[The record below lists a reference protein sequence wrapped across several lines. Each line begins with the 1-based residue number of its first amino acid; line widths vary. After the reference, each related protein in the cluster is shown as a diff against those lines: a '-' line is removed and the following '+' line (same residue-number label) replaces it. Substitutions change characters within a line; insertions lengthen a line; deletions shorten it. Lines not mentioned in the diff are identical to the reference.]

1 MNRAIPFLLGCLIAL
16 ATLAIEVP
24 YLTGRITDNAEVLS
38 AESKQ
43 QLNATLNAYEEET
56 TNQIA
61 VLTVPSLAGGDIES
75 YAEQVFNTWKLGRQ
89 GKDNGVLVLVA
100 PNERR
105 MRIEVGYGLE
115 GQLTDVAASRIIRN
129 VMTPFFKEGNFSNG
143 VEAGVQAIIDQIG
156 GLQVPADDQPPAV
169 EAKPAT
175 LFEGPDLPLTERIL
189 IGAFVFGIIGMFTV
203 IGILTPGIGWFLYLF
218 LIPFWA
224 IFPMVVVGSTGAL
237 YLLGT
242 YLVGFPIVKLIV
254 SRQPWYAKAK
264 RDLKTK
270 GRARIGGFTL
280 NSGSSSWSSGS
291 SSDGGFSGGGGSSGG
306 GGASG
311 SW

>member
-1 MNRAIPFLLGCLIAL
+1 
-16 ATLAIEVP
+16 
-24 YLTGRITDNAEVLS
+24 
-38 AESKQ
+38 
-43 QLNATLNAYEEET
+43 
-56 TNQIA
+56 
-61 VLTVPSLAGGDIES
+61 
-75 YAEQVFNTWKLGRQ
+75 
-89 GKDNGVLVLVA
+89 
-100 PNERR
+100 
-105 MRIEVGYGLE
+105 
-115 GQLTDVAASRIIRN
+115 
-129 VMTPFFKEGNFSNG
+129 
-143 VEAGVQAIIDQIG
+143 
-156 GLQVPADDQPPAV
+156 
-169 EAKPAT
+169 
-175 LFEGPDLPLTERIL
+175 
-189 IGAFVFGIIGMFTV
+189 MFTV
-203 IGILTPGIGWFLYLF
+203 MGILTPGIGWFLYLF

-291 SSDGGFSGGGGSSGG
+291 SYDGGFSGGGGSSGG

-311 SW
+311 TW